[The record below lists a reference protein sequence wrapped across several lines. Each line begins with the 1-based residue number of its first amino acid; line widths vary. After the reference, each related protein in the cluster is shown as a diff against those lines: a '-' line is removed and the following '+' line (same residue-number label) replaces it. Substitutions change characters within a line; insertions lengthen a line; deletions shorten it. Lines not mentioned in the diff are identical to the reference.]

1 MLMTH
6 PKNNSDA
13 YGLRATSPGQIPKKG
28 WIAIFKRVKD
38 QIKHD
43 NVGIVSAG
51 VAFYFFLALFPAI
64 AAAFSIY
71 GLIVDPAQVSHQM
84 NQIASMLPDQAYQL
98 VADILEK
105 TAGKSEETLG
115 WSLGLS
121 ILLSLWSS
129 NKATSA
135 VFEGINIAYNEEDNR
150 KFIKKKAITLL
161 FTLGGILA
169 GIISIAFV
177 VGFPAFIDR
186 FNLPDFVKT
195 GLAILRWMILA
206 AIIYFS
212 LGVTYKV
219 APHRTN
225 PRFKWINVGSA
236 FATVIWLGASLL
248 FTLYVNNFG
257 NYDKAYGSIAAV
269 IILLLWFYLTGFIII
284 LGAEINSEVEHQTA
298 VDTTTGSEK
307 SMGNRGAYYADRVA
321 DANK

>member
-6 PKNNSDA
+6 PKNSSDD
-13 YGLRATSPGQIPKKG
+13 YGRHATSPGQIPKKG

-51 VAFYFFLALFPAI
+51 VAFYFFLALFPAL

-135 VFEGINIAYNEEDNR
+135 VFR
-150 KFIKKKAITLL
+150 
-161 FTLGGILA
+161 
-169 GIISIAFV
+169 
-177 VGFPAFIDR
+177 
-186 FNLPDFVKT
+186 
-195 GLAILRWMILA
+195 
-206 AIIYFS
+206 
-212 LGVTYKV
+212 
-219 APHRTN
+219 
-225 PRFKWINVGSA
+225 
-236 FATVIWLGASLL
+236 
-248 FTLYVNNFG
+248 G
-257 NYDKAYGSIAAV
+257 N
-269 IILLLWFYLTGFIII
+269 
-284 LGAEINSEVEHQTA
+284 
-298 VDTTTGSEK
+298 
-307 SMGNRGAYYADRVA
+307 
-321 DANK
+321 